1 MKFSEKLKKI
11 RVDNN
16 LTQDELA
23 SKLYVT
29 RTAISKWENDKG
41 YPSIDSLKLI
51 SETFH
56 ITLDELISDEDI
68 ENQKLKDEKLAKKYY
83 YIAIVSF
90 FIAVTLVLSAYFTDI
105 KYLLIGSFIFVIIY
119 VLFSYFSTAKYKR
132 KERQKNMV
140 KFVLSKVIAYIIVI
154 MVIIISII
162 EMFRWFIV

>member
-68 ENQKLKDEKLAKKYY
+68 ENQKLKDENLAKKYY
-83 YIAIVSF
+83 YIAIISF
-90 FIAVTLVLSAYFTDI
+90 FIAVAFILAVYFTNI
-105 KYLLIGSFIFVIIY
+105 KYLAIGSFVFVIIY

-140 KFVLSKVIAYIIVI
+140 KFVLSKVIAYFIII
-154 MVIIISII
+154 IVIIISLI
-162 EMFRWFIV
+162 EMFR